1 MSKIL
6 KEGNYSITRDL
17 KIDEN
22 AKNNYTISELPLKSV
37 TQKFLKEP
45 LTLETFDKKF
55 RQMNN
60 DNNKK
65 DQDLDSEAPKKRTK
79 RQEGKAIF
87 YDIFIKPKEQKIK
100 EIIDK
105 RNKKTKAAVTTKQI
119 EKTYISNKINSDGKI
134 LGMNGQGPQIQ
145 FDFRGFTTNKPIEEL
160 DTLKTETEIKI
171 TTQKKLSITEGSKY
185 KNTEIL
191 QKNFDIYFQN
201 EKNVDITLLNNFLHD
216 KYILSKNSP
225 ETTKKN
231 YFNQLIQIRPPEG
244 INAVVASP
252 LMESKG
258 WAPSIPSVNID
269 KLNTNLK
276 DLMIRAKGG
285 IKNNDII
292 KEAHMAF
299 YLGIMNEEEKKYES
313 ALKFYKKY
321 FLSTKLLQDIYGT
334 ELALNRIAVLFSNI
348 FDFEQSI
355 YYNEKHKEITTHNLN
370 GFVAFYNCGICY
382 RVLENFDKSIENF
395 KKALTM
401 SEEENDLES
410 YTLCLAQ
417 LAICYIFIGDIK
429 AFIEHSNEFSEKNKS
444 LGHIEMDLEIQILSG
459 YVFNYKGE
467 LEKAKLFYKSSLQNS
482 LICENERYKH
492 VSLCNIGIIEGDK
505 HIDEFW
511 ENLGDPEL
519 SKHIDFDNYEN
530 NELIEELQEQ
540 EQDEQKDM
548 KQLEN
553 LQNEQ
558 DEEQNEQIEQHE
570 QDERHEQLP
579 HENEQLEHE
588 ELDNGEQVNG
598 NNEGEYEGEEAQEEN
613 EVERNNKI
621 QNENEE
627 DEDQDF
633 APGKKRGYSAGDNVG
648 YSEPNHYEQH
658 EQDLEGEEQYMEGE
672 PNEHEMEG
680 DPEEQYME
688 GEPNE
693 QEMEGEQEGQ
703 YMEGEPEGQYM
714 EGEPEGQYMEGEQN
728 GQYIEGEQN
737 GQYMEGEQNGQEM
750 EGDEQYQ
757 GDADD
762 IEDEQGDEN

>member
-1 MSKIL
+1 MSKIF

-22 AKNNYTISELPLKSV
+22 AKNNYIMSEAPLKSV

-65 DQDLDSEAPKKRTK
+65 EQDLDTEAPKKKTK

-145 FDFRGFTTNKPIEEL
+145 FDFRAFTTNKPIEEL
-160 DTLKTETEIKI
+160 DAIKTETEIKL
-171 TTQKKLSITEGSKY
+171 TTQKNLKTSEANIPPLSEKKF

-191 QKNFDIYFQN
+191 QKNFDIYFKK
-201 EKNVDITLLNNFLHD
+201 EKNVDISLLNTFLHD
-216 KYILSKNSP
+216 KYILNKNSP
-225 ETTKKN
+225 DTTKKN

-370 GFVAFYNCGICY
+370 GFVAYYNCGICY
-382 RVLENFDKSIENF
+382 RVLENFEKSIENF
-395 KKALTM
+395 QQALKM
-401 SEEENDLES
+401 SEEESDLES

-417 LAICYIFIGDIK
+417 LAICFIFIGDID

-459 YVFNYKGE
+459 YVYNYKND
-467 LEKAKLFYKSSLQNS
+467 LDKAKEFYKSSLQNS
-482 LICENERYKH
+482 LLCENERYKH
-492 VSLCNIGIIEGDK
+492 VSLCNIGIIEADK
-505 HIDEFW
+505 HIDDFW
-511 ENLGDPEL
+511 ANLGDPEL
-519 SKHIDFDNYEN
+519 SKNIDFNNYEN

-540 EQDEQKDM
+540 EEQKDV
-548 KQLEN
+548 KQIEDLHN
-553 LQNEQ
+553 DQQNEPHEK
-558 DEEQNEQIEQHE
+558 DEEH
-570 QDERHEQLP
+570 
-579 HENEQLEHE
+579 EHE
-588 ELDNGEQVNG
+588 ELDNAEQVNG
-598 NNEGEYEGEEAQEEN
+598 NNEGEYEGQEGQNEN
-613 EVERNNKI
+613 GEGENVMVGNKI

-627 DEDQDF
+627 YEENEGHLP
-633 APGKKRGYSAGDNVG
+633 PGKRGYSAGDNVG
-648 YSEPNHYEQH
+648 YSEPNQYDGN
-658 EQDLEGEEQYMEGE
+658 EQD
-672 PNEHEMEG
+672 MEG
-680 DPEEQYME
+680 DV
-688 GEPNE
+688 EPNE
-693 QEMEGEQEGQ
+693 QD
-703 YMEGEPEGQYM
+703 MEGEPEGQYM
-714 EGEPEGQYMEGEQN
+714 EGEGDPNEQDMEGEPEGQYMEGEGDPN
-728 GQYIEGEQN
+728 E
-737 GQYMEGEQNGQEM
+737 QEM
-750 EGDEQYQ
+750 EGNEQYQ

-762 IEDEQGDEN
+762 IEDEQEQAEEN

>member
-1 MSKIL
+1 MSKIF

-22 AKNNYTISELPLKSV
+22 AKNNYTMSEVPLKSV

-65 DQDLDSEAPKKRTK
+65 DQDLDSEAPKKKTK
-79 RQEGKAIF
+79 KQEGKAIF

-145 FDFRGFTTNKPIEEL
+145 FDFRAFTTNKPIEEL
-160 DTLKTETEIKI
+160 ESLKTDTEIKI
-171 TTQKKLSITEGSKY
+171 TTQEKLKLKKSPPQSLLPQKY
-185 KNTEIL
+185 KNSEIL
-191 QKNFDIYFQN
+191 QKSFDVYFKN
-201 EKNVDITLLNNFLHD
+201 EKTKDINLLNIFLHD

-231 YFNQLIQIRPPEG
+231 YFNQLIQI
-244 INAVVASP
+244 
-252 LMESKG
+252 
-258 WAPSIPSVNID
+258 
-269 KLNTNLK
+269 TNLK

-370 GFVAFYNCGICY
+370 GFVAYYNCGICY
-382 RVLENFDKSIENF
+382 RVLENFDKAIENF
-395 KKALTM
+395 KKALNI

-417 LAICYIFIGDIK
+417 LAICYIFIGDID

-459 YVFNYKGE
+459 YVYNYKTD
-467 LEKAKLFYKSSLQNS
+467 LDKAKIFYKNSLQNS
-482 LICENERYKH
+482 LLCENEHYKQ
-492 VSLCNIGIIEGDK
+492 VSLCNIGIIEADK

-511 ENLGDPEL
+511 ENLGNPEL
-519 SKHIDFDNYEN
+519 SKNIDFDNYEN

-540 EQDEQKDM
+540 QEQKDIN

-553 LQNEQ
+553 LQNENEQ
-558 DEEQNEQIEQHE
+558 EMQEMEQNEEIDPNANNNINSQ
-570 QDERHEQLP
+570 
-579 HENEQLEHE
+579 NEQMEQGEHE
-588 ELDNGEQVNG
+588 ELDNGEQVNA
-598 NNEGEYEGEEAQEEN
+598 NNEADLEQEGEPQEEN
-613 EVERNNKI
+613 ELNEGNLNENQNVNKI
-621 QNENEE
+621 INQNENEE
-627 DEDQDF
+627 YEINENENNYPPMQ
-633 APGKKRGYSAGDNVG
+633 KRGYSAGDNVG
-648 YSEPNHYEQH
+648 YSEPNQFNEQ
-658 EQDLEGEEQYMEGE
+658 EQDIEGEGEEQYMEGE
-672 PNEHEMEG
+672 GEG
-680 DPEEQYME
+680 EEQYME
-688 GEPNE
+688 GE
-693 QEMEGEQEGQ
+693 GE
-703 YMEGEPEGQYM
+703 
-714 EGEPEGQYMEGEQN
+714 QYMEGEQN
-728 GQYIEGEQN
+728 E
-737 GQYMEGEQNGQEM
+737 MEGEG
-750 EGDEQYQ
+750 EQYQ

-762 IEDEQGDEN
+762 IEDEQNEN

>member
-1 MSKIL
+1 MSKIF
-6 KEGNYSITRDL
+6 KEGNHSITRDL
-17 KIDEN
+17 KIDES
-22 AKNNYTISELPLKSV
+22 AKNNYTMSELPLKSV

-60 DNNKK
+60 ENSKK
-65 DQDLDSEAPKKRTK
+65 DQDSDSNQPKKKTK
-79 RQEGKAIF
+79 KQEGKAIF

-119 EKTYISNKINSDGKI
+119 EKTYISNKINSEGKI

-145 FDFRGFTTNKPIEEL
+145 FDFRAFTTNKPIEEL
-160 DTLKTETEIKI
+160 DAIKTETEIKL
-171 TTQKKLSITEGSKY
+171 TTQKNLKIKQVPEEPLKESKF
-185 KNTEIL
+185 KNSEIL
-191 QKNFDIYFQN
+191 QKNFDIYFKT
-201 EKNVDITLLNNFLHD
+201 EKKVDINLLNTFLHE
-216 KYILSKNSP
+216 KYILNKSSP

-370 GFVAFYNCGICY
+370 GFVAYYNCGICY
-382 RVLENFDKSIENF
+382 RVLENFEKSIENF
-395 KKALTM
+395 QTALKM

-417 LAICYIFIGDIK
+417 LAICFIFIGDIDS
-429 AFIEHSNEFSEKNKS
+429 FIEHSNEFSEKNKS

-459 YVFNYKGE
+459 YVYNYKND
-467 LEKAKLFYKSSLQNS
+467 LDKAKDFYKSSLQNA
-482 LICENERYKH
+482 LLCENERYKH
-492 VSLCNIGIIEGDK
+492 VSLCNIGIIEADK
-505 HIDEFW
+505 HIDDFW
-511 ENLGDPEL
+511 NNLGDPEL
-519 SKHIDFDNYEN
+519 SKNIDFDNYEN
-530 NELIEELQEQ
+530 NELLEEMQEQ
-540 EQDEQKDM
+540 EEQKDI

-553 LQNEQ
+553 LENEKEEQNGT
-558 DEEQNEQIEQHE
+558 EEQNEH
-570 QDERHEQLP
+570 LP
-579 HENEQLEHE
+579 QQENE

-598 NNEGEYEGEEAQEEN
+598 NNEIGPEGEGEEPEVNNNQNDNEEYEEN
-613 EVERNNKI
+613 DADYP
-621 QNENEE
+621 Q
-627 DEDQDF
+627 
-633 APGKKRGYSAGDNVG
+633 AKKRGYSAGDNLG
-648 YSEPNHYEQH
+648 YSEPDKYNEKDQ
-658 EQDLEGEEQYMEGE
+658 ELEGEAEQQYMEGE
-672 PNEHEMEG
+672 GDPNEQ
-680 DPEEQYME
+680 QYME
-688 GEPNE
+688 GE
-693 QEMEGEQEGQ
+693 
-703 YMEGEPEGQYM
+703 GEPEN
-714 EGEPEGQYMEGEQN
+714 E
-728 GQYIEGEQN
+728 
-737 GQYMEGEQNGQEM
+737 
-750 EGDEQYQ
+750 EGDEQYR

-762 IEDEQGDEN
+762 IEREQGDYENEN

>member
-1 MSKIL
+1 MSKIF
-6 KEGNYSITRDL
+6 KEGNHSITRDL
-17 KIDEN
+17 KIDES
-22 AKNNYTISELPLKSV
+22 AKNNYTMSEIPLKSV

-60 DNNKK
+60 ENSKK
-65 DQDLDSEAPKKRTK
+65 DQDSDSNQPKKKTK
-79 RQEGKAIF
+79 KQEGKAIF

-119 EKTYISNKINSDGKI
+119 EKTYISNKINSEGKI

-145 FDFRGFTTNKPIEEL
+145 FDFRAFTTNKPIEEL
-160 DTLKTETEIKI
+160 DAIKTETEIKL
-171 TTQKKLSITEGSKY
+171 TTQKNLKIKQVPEEPLKESKF
-185 KNTEIL
+185 KNSEIL
-191 QKNFDIYFQN
+191 QKNFDIYFKT
-201 EKNVDITLLNNFLHD
+201 EKKVDINLLNTFLHE
-216 KYILSKNSP
+216 KYILNKSSP

-370 GFVAFYNCGICY
+370 GFVAYYNCGICY
-382 RVLENFDKSIENF
+382 RVLENFEKSIENF
-395 KKALTM
+395 QTALKM

-417 LAICYIFIGDIK
+417 LAICFIFIGDIDS
-429 AFIEHSNEFSEKNKS
+429 FIEHSNEFSEKNKS

-459 YVFNYKGE
+459 YVYNYKND
-467 LEKAKLFYKSSLQNS
+467 LDKAKDFYKSSLQNA
-482 LICENERYKH
+482 LLCENERYKQ
-492 VSLCNIGIIEGDK
+492 VSLCNIGIIEADK
-505 HIDEFW
+505 HIDDFW
-511 ENLGDPEL
+511 NNLGDPEL
-519 SKHIDFDNYEN
+519 SKNIDFDNYEN
-530 NELIEELQEQ
+530 NELLEEMQEQ
-540 EQDEQKDM
+540 EEQKDI

-553 LQNEQ
+553 LENEKEEQNGT
-558 DEEQNEQIEQHE
+558 EEQNEH
-570 QDERHEQLP
+570 LP
-579 HENEQLEHE
+579 QQENE

-598 NNEGEYEGEEAQEEN
+598 NNEIGPEGEGEEPEVNNNQNDNEEYEEN
-613 EVERNNKI
+613 DADYP
-621 QNENEE
+621 Q
-627 DEDQDF
+627 
-633 APGKKRGYSAGDNVG
+633 AKKRGYSAGDNLG
-648 YSEPNHYEQH
+648 YSEPDKYNEKDQ
-658 EQDLEGEEQYMEGE
+658 ELEGEAEEQYMEGE
-672 PNEHEMEG
+672 GDPNEQ
-680 DPEEQYME
+680 QYME
-688 GEPNE
+688 GE
-693 QEMEGEQEGQ
+693 
-703 YMEGEPEGQYM
+703 GEPEN
-714 EGEPEGQYMEGEQN
+714 E
-728 GQYIEGEQN
+728 
-737 GQYMEGEQNGQEM
+737 
-750 EGDEQYQ
+750 EGDEQYR

-762 IEDEQGDEN
+762 IEGEQGDYENEN

>member
-1 MSKIL
+1 MSKIF
-6 KEGNYSITRDL
+6 KEGNHSITRDL
-17 KIDEN
+17 KIDES
-22 AKNNYTISELPLKSV
+22 AKNNYTMSEIPLKSV

-60 DNNKK
+60 ENSKK
-65 DQDLDSEAPKKRTK
+65 DQDSDSNQPKKKTK
-79 RQEGKAIF
+79 KQEGKAIF

-119 EKTYISNKINSDGKI
+119 EKTYISNKINSEGKI

-145 FDFRGFTTNKPIEEL
+145 FDFRAFTTNKPIEEL
-160 DTLKTETEIKI
+160 DAIKTETEIKL
-171 TTQKKLSITEGSKY
+171 TTQKNLKIKQVPEEPLKESKF
-185 KNTEIL
+185 KNSEIL
-191 QKNFDIYFQN
+191 QKNFDIYFKT
-201 EKNVDITLLNNFLHD
+201 EKKVDINLLNTFLHE
-216 KYILSKNSP
+216 KYILNKSSP

-370 GFVAFYNCGICY
+370 GFVAYYNCGICY
-382 RVLENFDKSIENF
+382 RVLENFEKSIENF
-395 KKALTM
+395 QTALKM

-417 LAICYIFIGDIK
+417 LAICFIFIGDIDS
-429 AFIEHSNEFSEKNKS
+429 FIEHSNEFSEKNKS

-459 YVFNYKGE
+459 YVYNYKND
-467 LEKAKLFYKSSLQNS
+467 LDKAKDFYKSSLQNA
-482 LICENERYKH
+482 LLCENERYKH
-492 VSLCNIGIIEGDK
+492 VSLCNIGIIEADK
-505 HIDEFW
+505 HIDDFW
-511 ENLGDPEL
+511 NNLGDPEL
-519 SKHIDFDNYEN
+519 SKNIDFDNYEN
-530 NELIEELQEQ
+530 NELLEEMQEQ
-540 EQDEQKDM
+540 EEQKDI

-553 LQNEQ
+553 LENEKEEQNGT
-558 DEEQNEQIEQHE
+558 EEQNEH
-570 QDERHEQLP
+570 LP
-579 HENEQLEHE
+579 KQENE

-598 NNEGEYEGEEAQEEN
+598 NNEIGPEGEGEEPEVNNNQNDNEEYEEN
-613 EVERNNKI
+613 DADYP
-621 QNENEE
+621 Q
-627 DEDQDF
+627 
-633 APGKKRGYSAGDNVG
+633 AKKRGYSAGDNLG
-648 YSEPNHYEQH
+648 YSEPDKYNEKDQ
-658 EQDLEGEEQYMEGE
+658 ELEGEAEEQYMEGE
-672 PNEHEMEG
+672 GDPNEQ
-680 DPEEQYME
+680 QYME
-688 GEPNE
+688 GEGDPNE
-693 QEMEGEQEGQ
+693 QQ
-703 YMEGEPEGQYM
+703 YMEGE
-714 EGEPEGQYMEGEQN
+714 GEPENE
-728 GQYIEGEQN
+728 
-737 GQYMEGEQNGQEM
+737 
-750 EGDEQYQ
+750 EGDEQYR

-762 IEDEQGDEN
+762 IEGEQGDYENEN

>member
-1 MSKIL
+1 MSKIF

-22 AKNNYTISELPLKSV
+22 AKNNYIMSEAPLKSV

-65 DQDLDSEAPKKRTK
+65 EQDLDTEAPKKKTK

-145 FDFRGFTTNKPIEEL
+145 FDFRAFTTNKPIEEL
-160 DTLKTETEIKI
+160 DAIKTETEIKL
-171 TTQKKLSITEGSKY
+171 TTQKNLKTYEANIHPLSEKKF

-191 QKNFDIYFQN
+191 QKNFDIYFKK
-201 EKNVDITLLNNFLHD
+201 EKNVDISLLNTFLHD
-216 KYILSKNSP
+216 KYILNKNSP
-225 ETTKKN
+225 DTTKKN

-370 GFVAFYNCGICY
+370 GFVAYYNCGICY
-382 RVLENFDKSIENF
+382 RVLENFEKSIENF
-395 KKALTM
+395 QQALKM
-401 SEEENDLES
+401 SEEESDLES

-417 LAICYIFIGDIK
+417 LAICFIFIGDID

-459 YVFNYKGE
+459 YVYNYKND
-467 LEKAKLFYKSSLQNS
+467 LDKAKEFYKSSLQNS
-482 LICENERYKH
+482 LLCENERYKH
-492 VSLCNIGIIEGDK
+492 VSLCNIGIIEADK
-505 HIDEFW
+505 HIDDFW
-511 ENLGDPEL
+511 ANLGDPEL
-519 SKHIDFDNYEN
+519 SKNIDFTNYEN

-540 EQDEQKDM
+540 EEQKDV
-548 KQLEN
+548 KQIEDLHN
-553 LQNEQ
+553 DQQNEPHEK
-558 DEEQNEQIEQHE
+558 DEEH
-570 QDERHEQLP
+570 
-579 HENEQLEHE
+579 EHE
-588 ELDNGEQVNG
+588 ELDNAEQVNG
-598 NNEGEYEGEEAQEEN
+598 NNEGEYEGQEGQNEN
-613 EVERNNKI
+613 GEGENVMVGNKI

-627 DEDQDF
+627 YEENEGHLP
-633 APGKKRGYSAGDNVG
+633 PGKRGYSAGDNVG
-648 YSEPNHYEQH
+648 YSEPNQYDGN
-658 EQDLEGEEQYMEGE
+658 EQD
-672 PNEHEMEG
+672 MEG
-680 DPEEQYME
+680 DV
-688 GEPNE
+688 EPNE
-693 QEMEGEQEGQ
+693 QD
-703 YMEGEPEGQYM
+703 MEGEPEGQYM
-714 EGEPEGQYMEGEQN
+714 EGEGDPNEQDMEGEPE
-728 GQYIEGEQN
+728 GQYIEGEGDPN
-737 GQYMEGEQNGQEM
+737 EQEM
-750 EGDEQYQ
+750 EGNEQYQ

-762 IEDEQGDEN
+762 IEDEQEQAEEN

>member
-1 MSKIL
+1 MSKIF
-6 KEGNYSITRDL
+6 KEGNHSITRDL
-17 KIDEN
+17 KIDES
-22 AKNNYTISELPLKSV
+22 AKNNYTMSELPLKSV

-60 DNNKK
+60 ENSKK
-65 DQDLDSEAPKKRTK
+65 DQDLDSNQPKKK
-79 RQEGKAIF
+79 AKKQEGKAIF

-119 EKTYISNKINSDGKI
+119 EKTYISNKINSEGKI

-145 FDFRGFTTNKPIEEL
+145 FDFRAFTTNKPIEEL
-160 DTLKTETEIKI
+160 DTLKTESEIKL
-171 TTQKKLSITEGSKY
+171 TTQKNLKIKQIPEESLSEQKF

-191 QKNFDIYFQN
+191 QKNFDIYFKT
-201 EKNVDITLLNNFLHD
+201 EKKVDIDLLNTFLHE
-216 KYILSKNSP
+216 KYILNKSSP

-370 GFVAFYNCGICY
+370 GFVAYYNCGICY
-382 RVLENFDKSIENF
+382 RVLENFEKSIENF
-395 KKALTM
+395 QTALKM

-417 LAICYIFIGDIK
+417 LAICFIFIGDIDS
-429 AFIEHSNEFSEKNKS
+429 FIEHSNEFSEKNKS

-459 YVFNYKGE
+459 YVYNYKSD
-467 LEKAKLFYKSSLQNS
+467 LDKAKDFYKSSLQNA
-482 LICENERYKH
+482 LLCENERYKH

-511 ENLGDPEL
+511 NNLGDPEL
-519 SKHIDFDNYEN
+519 SKNIDFDNYEN
-530 NELIEELQEQ
+530 NELLEEMQEQ
-540 EQDEQKDM
+540 EEQKDI

-553 LQNEQ
+553 LENEK
-558 DEEQNEQIEQHE
+558 EEQNGIEDQNEH
-570 QDERHEQLP
+570 LP
-579 HENEQLEHE
+579 QHENEELE
-588 ELDNGEQVNG
+588 NGEQVNG
-598 NNEGEYEGEEAQEEN
+598 NNEIGPEGEGEEPEG
-613 EVERNNKI
+613 NNN

-627 DEDQDF
+627 DEENDNDYPP
-633 APGKKRGYSAGDNVG
+633 AKKRGYSAGDNVG
-648 YSEPNHYEQH
+648 YSEPNKYNSKDQ
-658 EQDLEGEEQYMEGE
+658 EQDLEGDGEEQYMEGE
-672 PNEHEMEG
+672 VEPNEQ
-680 DPEEQYME
+680 QYME
-688 GEPNE
+688 GEGEVDPNE
-693 QEMEGEQEGQ
+693 QQCMEGEGNEQQ
-703 YMEGEPEGQYM
+703 YMEGE
-714 EGEPEGQYMEGEQN
+714 GEPENE
-728 GQYIEGEQN
+728 
-737 GQYMEGEQNGQEM
+737 

-762 IEDEQGDEN
+762 IEDDQGDDENDN

>member
-1 MSKIL
+1 MSKIF

-22 AKNNYTISELPLKSV
+22 AKNNYIMSEAPLKSV

-65 DQDLDSEAPKKRTK
+65 EQDLDTEAPKKKTK

-145 FDFRGFTTNKPIEEL
+145 FDFRAFTTNKPIEEL
-160 DTLKTETEIKI
+160 DAIKTETEIKL
-171 TTQKKLSITEGSKY
+171 TTQKNLKTSEANIPPLSEKKF

-191 QKNFDIYFQN
+191 QKNFDIYFKK
-201 EKNVDITLLNNFLHD
+201 EKNVDISLLNTFLHD
-216 KYILSKNSP
+216 KYILNKNSP

-370 GFVAFYNCGICY
+370 GFVAYYNCGICY
-382 RVLENFDKSIENF
+382 RVLENFEKSIENF
-395 KKALTM
+395 QQALKM
-401 SEEENDLES
+401 SEEESDLES

-417 LAICYIFIGDIK
+417 LAICFIFIGDID

-459 YVFNYKGE
+459 YVYNYKND
-467 LEKAKLFYKSSLQNS
+467 LDKAKEFYKSSLQNS
-482 LICENERYKH
+482 LLCENERYKH
-492 VSLCNIGIIEGDK
+492 VSLCNIGIIEADK
-505 HIDEFW
+505 HIDDFW
-511 ENLGDPEL
+511 ANLGDPEL
-519 SKHIDFDNYEN
+519 SKNIDFTNYEN

-540 EQDEQKDM
+540 EEQKDV
-548 KQLEN
+548 KQIEDLHN
-553 LQNEQ
+553 DQQNEPHEK
-558 DEEQNEQIEQHE
+558 DEEH
-570 QDERHEQLP
+570 
-579 HENEQLEHE
+579 EHE
-588 ELDNGEQVNG
+588 ELDNAEQVNG
-598 NNEGEYEGEEAQEEN
+598 NNEGEYEGQEGQNEN
-613 EVERNNKI
+613 GEGENVMVGNKI

-627 DEDQDF
+627 YEENEGHLP
-633 APGKKRGYSAGDNVG
+633 PGKRGYSAGDNVG
-648 YSEPNHYEQH
+648 YSEPNQYDGN
-658 EQDLEGEEQYMEGE
+658 EQD
-672 PNEHEMEG
+672 MEG
-680 DPEEQYME
+680 DV
-688 GEPNE
+688 EPNE
-693 QEMEGEQEGQ
+693 QD
-703 YMEGEPEGQYM
+703 MEGEPEGQYM
-714 EGEPEGQYMEGEQN
+714 EGEGDPNEQDMEGEPE
-728 GQYIEGEQN
+728 GQYIEGEGDPN
-737 GQYMEGEQNGQEM
+737 EQEM
-750 EGDEQYQ
+750 EGNEQYQ

-762 IEDEQGDEN
+762 IEDEQEQAEEN

>member
-1 MSKIL
+1 MSKIF

-22 AKNNYTISELPLKSV
+22 AKNNYIMSEVPLKSV

-65 DQDLDSEAPKKRTK
+65 EQDLDTEAPKKKTK

-145 FDFRGFTTNKPIEEL
+145 FDFRAFTTNKPIEEL
-160 DTLKTETEIKI
+160 DAIKTETEIKL
-171 TTQKKLSITEGSKY
+171 TTQKNLKTSEANIPPLSEKKF

-191 QKNFDIYFQN
+191 QKNFDIYFKK
-201 EKNVDITLLNNFLHD
+201 EKNVDISLLNTFLHD
-216 KYILSKNSP
+216 KYILNKNSP
-225 ETTKKN
+225 DTTKKN

-370 GFVAFYNCGICY
+370 GFVAYYNCGICY
-382 RVLENFDKSIENF
+382 RVLENFEKSIENF
-395 KKALTM
+395 QQALKM
-401 SEEENDLES
+401 SEEESDLES

-417 LAICYIFIGDIK
+417 LAICFIFIGDID

-459 YVFNYKGE
+459 YVYNYKND
-467 LEKAKLFYKSSLQNS
+467 LDKAKEFYKSSLQNS
-482 LICENERYKH
+482 LLCENERYKH
-492 VSLCNIGIIEGDK
+492 VSLCNIGIIEADK
-505 HIDEFW
+505 HIDDFW
-511 ENLGDPEL
+511 ANLGDPEL
-519 SKHIDFDNYEN
+519 SKNIDFTNYEN

-540 EQDEQKDM
+540 EEQKDV
-548 KQLEN
+548 KQIEDLHN
-553 LQNEQ
+553 DQQNEPHEK
-558 DEEQNEQIEQHE
+558 DEEH
-570 QDERHEQLP
+570 
-579 HENEQLEHE
+579 EHE
-588 ELDNGEQVNG
+588 ELDNAEQVNG
-598 NNEGEYEGEEAQEEN
+598 NNEGEYEGQEGQNEN
-613 EVERNNKI
+613 GEGENVMVGNKI

-627 DEDQDF
+627 YEENEGHLP
-633 APGKKRGYSAGDNVG
+633 PGKRGYSAGDNVG
-648 YSEPNHYEQH
+648 YSEPNQYDGN
-658 EQDLEGEEQYMEGE
+658 EQD
-672 PNEHEMEG
+672 MEG
-680 DPEEQYME
+680 DV
-688 GEPNE
+688 EPNE
-693 QEMEGEQEGQ
+693 QD
-703 YMEGEPEGQYM
+703 MEGEPEGQYM
-714 EGEPEGQYMEGEQN
+714 EGEGDPNEQDMEGEP
-728 GQYIEGEQN
+728 
-737 GQYMEGEQNGQEM
+737 
-750 EGDEQYQ
+750 
-757 GDADD
+757 
-762 IEDEQGDEN
+762 

>member
-1 MSKIL
+1 MSKIF

-22 AKNNYTISELPLKSV
+22 AKNNYIMSEAPLKSV

-65 DQDLDSEAPKKRTK
+65 EQDLDTEAPKKKTK

-145 FDFRGFTTNKPIEEL
+145 FDFRAFTTNKPIEEL
-160 DTLKTETEIKI
+160 DAIKTETEIKL
-171 TTQKKLSITEGSKY
+171 TTQKNLKTSEANIPPLSEKKF

-191 QKNFDIYFQN
+191 QKNFDIYFKK
-201 EKNVDITLLNNFLHD
+201 EKNVDISLLNTFLHD
-216 KYILSKNSP
+216 KYILNKNSP
-225 ETTKKN
+225 DTTKKN

-370 GFVAFYNCGICY
+370 GFVAYYNCGICY
-382 RVLENFDKSIENF
+382 RVLENFEKSIENF
-395 KKALTM
+395 QQALKM
-401 SEEENDLES
+401 SEEESDLES

-417 LAICYIFIGDIK
+417 LAICFIFIGDID

-459 YVFNYKGE
+459 YVYNYKND
-467 LEKAKLFYKSSLQNS
+467 LDKAKEFYKSSLQNS
-482 LICENERYKH
+482 LLCENERYKH
-492 VSLCNIGIIEGDK
+492 VSLCNIGIIEADK
-505 HIDEFW
+505 HIDDFW
-511 ENLGDPEL
+511 ANLGDPEL
-519 SKHIDFDNYEN
+519 SKNIDFTNYEN

-540 EQDEQKDM
+540 EEQKDV
-548 KQLEN
+548 KQIEDLHN
-553 LQNEQ
+553 DQQNEQ
-558 DEEQNEQIEQHE
+558 HEKDEEH
-570 QDERHEQLP
+570 
-579 HENEQLEHE
+579 EHE
-588 ELDNGEQVNG
+588 ELDNAEQVNG
-598 NNEGEYEGEEAQEEN
+598 NNEGEYEGQEGQNEN
-613 EVERNNKI
+613 GEGENVMVGNKI

-627 DEDQDF
+627 YEENEGHLP
-633 APGKKRGYSAGDNVG
+633 PGKRGYSAGDNVG
-648 YSEPNHYEQH
+648 YSEPNQYDGN
-658 EQDLEGEEQYMEGE
+658 EQDMEGE
-672 PNEHEMEG
+672 V
-680 DPEEQYME
+680 
-688 GEPNE
+688 EPNE
-693 QEMEGEQEGQ
+693 QD
-703 YMEGEPEGQYM
+703 MEGEPEGQYM
-714 EGEPEGQYMEGEQN
+714 EGEGDPNEQDMEGEPE
-728 GQYIEGEQN
+728 GQYIEGEGDPN
-737 GQYMEGEQNGQEM
+737 EQEM
-750 EGDEQYQ
+750 EGNEQYQ

-762 IEDEQGDEN
+762 IEDEQEQAEEN

>member
-1 MSKIL
+1 MSKIF
-6 KEGNYSITRDL
+6 KESNHSITRDL
-17 KIDEN
+17 KIDES

-60 DNNKK
+60 ENTKK
-65 DQDLDSEAPKKRTK
+65 DQDLDSDQPKKRTK

-119 EKTYISNKINSDGKI
+119 EKTYISNKINSEGKI
-134 LGMNGQGPQIQ
+134 LGMNGQGPQVQ
-145 FDFRGFTTNKPIEEL
+145 FDFRAFTTNKPIEEL
-160 DTLKTETEIKI
+160 ETLKTETEMKI
-171 TTQKKLSITEGSKY
+171 TTQKNLKIKETQVIEPKF
-185 KNTEIL
+185 KNADIL
-191 QKNFDIYFQN
+191 RKNFDLYFKN
-201 EKNVDITLLNNFLHD
+201 EKKVDIDLLNTFLHD
-216 KYILSKNSP
+216 KYILNKNSP

-370 GFVAFYNCGICY
+370 GFVAYYNCGICY
-382 RVLENFDKSIENF
+382 RVLENFEKSIENF
-395 KKALTM
+395 QTALKM

-417 LAICYIFIGDIK
+417 LAICFIFIGDINS
-429 AFIEHSNEFSEKNKS
+429 FIEHSNEFTEKNKS

-459 YVFNYKGE
+459 YVYNYKGD
-467 LEKAKLFYKSSLQNS
+467 LDKAKQFYKDSLQNS
-482 LICENERYKH
+482 LLCENERYKH
-492 VSLCNIGIIEGDK
+492 VSLCNIGIIEADK
-505 HIDEFW
+505 NIDEFW
-511 ENLGDPEL
+511 TQLGDPEL
-519 SKHIDFDNYEN
+519 SKNIDFDNYEN
-530 NELIEELQEQ
+530 NELL
-540 EQDEQKDM
+540 DEMRESEDQKDI

-553 LQNEQ
+553 MEHEK
-558 DEEQNEQIEQHE
+558 DEQNEHPEHLENEHE
-570 QDERHEQLP
+570 
-579 HENEQLEHE
+579 HENEELE
-588 ELDNGEQVNG
+588 NGEQVNG
-598 NNEGEYEGEEAQEEN
+598 NNEQEGDGEFEGEQENGEGNPMDNEEYEVNDQEYP
-613 EVERNNKI
+613 
-621 QNENEE
+621 Q
-627 DEDQDF
+627 
-633 APGKKRGYSAGDNVG
+633 AKKRGYSAGDNVG
-648 YSEPNHYEQH
+648 YSEPNQYNEQ
-658 EQDLEGEEQYMEGE
+658 EQDVDGEQEEQYMDGEPEEEGEEQY
-672 PNEHEMEG
+672 
-680 DPEEQYME
+680 
-688 GEPNE
+688 
-693 QEMEGEQEGQ
+693 
-703 YMEGEPEGQYM
+703 
-714 EGEPEGQYMEGEQN
+714 
-728 GQYIEGEQN
+728 
-737 GQYMEGEQNGQEM
+737 
-750 EGDEQYQ
+750 Q
-757 GDADD
+757 GDTDN
-762 IEDEQGDEN
+762 IEDEQGDENEN

>member
-1 MSKIL
+1 MSKIF
-6 KEGNYSITRDL
+6 KEGNHSITRDL
-17 KIDEN
+17 KIDES
-22 AKNNYTISELPLKSV
+22 AKNNYTMSEIPLKSV

-60 DNNKK
+60 ENSKK
-65 DQDLDSEAPKKRTK
+65 DQDSDSNQPKKKTK
-79 RQEGKAIF
+79 KQEGKAIF

-119 EKTYISNKINSDGKI
+119 EKTYISNKINSEGKI

-145 FDFRGFTTNKPIEEL
+145 FDFRAFTTNKPIEEL
-160 DTLKTETEIKI
+160 DAIKTETEIKL
-171 TTQKKLSITEGSKY
+171 TTQKNLKIKQVPEEPLKESKF
-185 KNTEIL
+185 KNSEIL
-191 QKNFDIYFQN
+191 QKNFDIYFKT
-201 EKNVDITLLNNFLHD
+201 EKKVDINLLNTFLHE
-216 KYILSKNSP
+216 KYILNKSSP

-370 GFVAFYNCGICY
+370 GFVAYYNCGICY
-382 RVLENFDKSIENF
+382 RVLENFEKSIENF
-395 KKALTM
+395 QTALKM

-417 LAICYIFIGDIK
+417 LAICFIFIGDIDS
-429 AFIEHSNEFSEKNKS
+429 FIEHSNEFSEKNKS

-459 YVFNYKGE
+459 YVYNYKND
-467 LEKAKLFYKSSLQNS
+467 LDKAKDFYKSSLQNA
-482 LICENERYKH
+482 LLCENERYKH
-492 VSLCNIGIIEGDK
+492 VSLCNIGIIEADK
-505 HIDEFW
+505 HIDDFW
-511 ENLGDPEL
+511 NNLGDPEL
-519 SKHIDFDNYEN
+519 SKNIDFDNYEN
-530 NELIEELQEQ
+530 NELLEEMQEQ
-540 EQDEQKDM
+540 EEQKDI

-553 LQNEQ
+553 LENEKEEQNGT
-558 DEEQNEQIEQHE
+558 EEQNEH
-570 QDERHEQLP
+570 LP
-579 HENEQLEHE
+579 QQENE

-598 NNEGEYEGEEAQEEN
+598 NNEIGPEGEGEEPEVNNNQNDNEEYEEN
-613 EVERNNKI
+613 DADYP
-621 QNENEE
+621 Q
-627 DEDQDF
+627 
-633 APGKKRGYSAGDNVG
+633 AKKRGYSAGDNLG
-648 YSEPNHYEQH
+648 YSEPDKYNEKDQ
-658 EQDLEGEEQYMEGE
+658 ELEREAEEQYMEGE
-672 PNEHEMEG
+672 GDPNEQ
-680 DPEEQYME
+680 QYME
-688 GEPNE
+688 GE
-693 QEMEGEQEGQ
+693 
-703 YMEGEPEGQYM
+703 GEPEN
-714 EGEPEGQYMEGEQN
+714 E
-728 GQYIEGEQN
+728 
-737 GQYMEGEQNGQEM
+737 
-750 EGDEQYQ
+750 EGDEQYR

-762 IEDEQGDEN
+762 IEGEQGDYENEN

>member
-1 MSKIL
+1 MSKIF

-22 AKNNYTISELPLKSV
+22 AKNNYIMSEAPLKSV

-65 DQDLDSEAPKKRTK
+65 EQDLDTEAPKKKTK

-145 FDFRGFTTNKPIEEL
+145 FDFRAFTTNKTIEEL
-160 DTLKTETEIKI
+160 DAIKTETEIKL
-171 TTQKKLSITEGSKY
+171 TTQKNLKTSEANIPPLSEKKF

-191 QKNFDIYFQN
+191 QKNFDIYFKK
-201 EKNVDITLLNNFLHD
+201 EKNVDISLLNTFLHD
-216 KYILSKNSP
+216 KYILNKNSP
-225 ETTKKN
+225 DTTKKN

-370 GFVAFYNCGICY
+370 GFVAYYNCGICY
-382 RVLENFDKSIENF
+382 RVLENFEKSIENF
-395 KKALTM
+395 QQALKM
-401 SEEENDLES
+401 SEEESDLES

-417 LAICYIFIGDIK
+417 LAICFIFIGDID

-459 YVFNYKGE
+459 YVYNYKND
-467 LEKAKLFYKSSLQNS
+467 LDKAKEFYKSSLQNS
-482 LICENERYKH
+482 LLCENERYKH
-492 VSLCNIGIIEGDK
+492 VSLCNIGIIEADK
-505 HIDEFW
+505 HIDDFW
-511 ENLGDPEL
+511 ANLGDPEL
-519 SKHIDFDNYEN
+519 SKNIDFTNYEN

-540 EQDEQKDM
+540 EEQKDV
-548 KQLEN
+548 KQIEDLHN
-553 LQNEQ
+553 DQQNEPHEK
-558 DEEQNEQIEQHE
+558 DEEH
-570 QDERHEQLP
+570 
-579 HENEQLEHE
+579 EHE
-588 ELDNGEQVNG
+588 ELDNAEQVNG
-598 NNEGEYEGEEAQEEN
+598 NNEGEYEGQEGQNEN
-613 EVERNNKI
+613 GEGENVMVGNKI

-627 DEDQDF
+627 YEENEGHLP
-633 APGKKRGYSAGDNVG
+633 PGKRGYSAGDNVG
-648 YSEPNHYEQH
+648 YSEPNQYDGN
-658 EQDLEGEEQYMEGE
+658 EQD
-672 PNEHEMEG
+672 MEG
-680 DPEEQYME
+680 DV
-688 GEPNE
+688 EPNE
-693 QEMEGEQEGQ
+693 QD
-703 YMEGEPEGQYM
+703 MEGEPEGQYM
-714 EGEPEGQYMEGEQN
+714 EGEGDPNEQDMEGEPEGQYMEGEGDPN
-728 GQYIEGEQN
+728 E
-737 GQYMEGEQNGQEM
+737 QEM
-750 EGDEQYQ
+750 EGNEQYQ

-762 IEDEQGDEN
+762 IEDEQEQAEEN

>member
-1 MSKIL
+1 MSKIF
-6 KEGNYSITRDL
+6 KEGNHSITRDL
-17 KIDEN
+17 KIDES
-22 AKNNYTISELPLKSV
+22 AKNNYTMSEIPLKSV

-65 DQDLDSEAPKKRTK
+65 EQDLDSEQPKKRTK
-79 RQEGKAIF
+79 KQEGKAIF

-145 FDFRGFTTNKPIEEL
+145 FDFRAFTTNKPIEEL
-160 DTLKTETEIKI
+160 ETLKTETDIKI
-171 TTQKKLSITEGSKY
+171 TTQKNLKVEKTIPKTPEVKF

-191 QKNFDIYFQN
+191 QKNFDIYFKK
-201 EKNVDITLLNNFLHD
+201 EKTIDITLLNNFLHD

-370 GFVAFYNCGICY
+370 GFVAYYNCGICY
-382 RVLENFDKSIENF
+382 RVLENFEKSIENF
-395 KKALTM
+395 QTALKM

-417 LAICYIFIGDIK
+417 LAICFIFIGDID

-459 YVFNYKGE
+459 YVYNYKSD
-467 LEKAKLFYKSSLQNS
+467 LDKAKDFYKSSLQNS
-482 LICENERYKH
+482 LLCENERYKH
-492 VSLCNIGIIEGDK
+492 VSLCNIGIIEADK

-511 ENLGDPEL
+511 TNLGDPEL
-519 SKHIDFDNYEN
+519 SKNIDFENYEN
-530 NELIEELQEQ
+530 NEILEEMQEQ
-540 EQDEQKDM
+540 EGQKEI

-553 LQNEQ
+553 IENEK
-558 DEEQNEQIEQHE
+558 EEQNAQENHV
-570 QDERHEQLP
+570 
-579 HENEQLEHE
+579 HENE
-588 ELDNGEQVNG
+588 ELDNAEQVNG
-598 NNEGEYEGEEAQEEN
+598 NNEGEYEEQGEN
-613 EVERNNKI
+613 EKM

-627 DEDQDF
+627 DEENENDYPQ
-633 APGKKRGYSAGDNVG
+633 AKKRGYSAGDNV
-648 YSEPNHYEQH
+648 PNKFGQ
-658 EQDLEGEEQYMEGE
+658 EQDMEGE
-672 PNEHEMEG
+672 P
-680 DPEEQYME
+680 EEQYVEGEQDME
-688 GEPNE
+688 GE
-693 QEMEGEQEGQ
+693 QGMEGEQEGQ
-703 YMEGEPEGQYM
+703 YIEGEQD
-714 EGEPEGQYMEGEQN
+714 GQYMEGEQE
-728 GQYIEGEQN
+728 GQYIEGDPNE
-737 GQYMEGEQNGQEM
+737 QYMEGEPG
-750 EGDEQYQ
+750 EGDEPYQ

-762 IEDEQGDEN
+762 IEDDKGDEN

>member
-1 MSKIL
+1 MSKIF
-6 KEGNYSITRDL
+6 KEGNHSITRDL
-17 KIDEN
+17 KIDES
-22 AKNNYTISELPLKSV
+22 AKNNYTMSEIPLKSV

-65 DQDLDSEAPKKRTK
+65 EQDLDSEQPKKRTK
-79 RQEGKAIF
+79 KQEGKAIF

-145 FDFRGFTTNKPIEEL
+145 FDFRAFTTNKPIEEL
-160 DTLKTETEIKI
+160 ETLKTETDIKI
-171 TTQKKLSITEGSKY
+171 TTRKNLKVEKTIPKTPEVKF

-191 QKNFDIYFQN
+191 QKNFDIYFKK
-201 EKNVDITLLNNFLHD
+201 EKTMDITLLNNFLHD

-370 GFVAFYNCGICY
+370 GFVAYYNCGICY
-382 RVLENFDKSIENF
+382 RVLENFEKSIENF
-395 KKALTM
+395 QTALKM

-417 LAICYIFIGDIK
+417 LAICFIFIGDID

-459 YVFNYKGE
+459 YVYNYKSD
-467 LEKAKLFYKSSLQNS
+467 LDKAKDFYKSSLQNS
-482 LICENERYKH
+482 LLCENERYKH
-492 VSLCNIGIIEGDK
+492 VSLCNIGIIEADK

-511 ENLGDPEL
+511 TNLGDPEL
-519 SKHIDFDNYEN
+519 SKNIDFENYEN
-530 NELIEELQEQ
+530 NEILEEMQEQ
-540 EQDEQKDM
+540 EGQKEI

-553 LQNEQ
+553 IENEK
-558 DEEQNEQIEQHE
+558 EEQNDQENHV
-570 QDERHEQLP
+570 
-579 HENEQLEHE
+579 HENE
-588 ELDNGEQVNG
+588 ELDNAEQVNG
-598 NNEGEYEGEEAQEEN
+598 NNEGEYEEQGEN
-613 EVERNNKI
+613 EKM

-627 DEDQDF
+627 DEENENDYPQ
-633 APGKKRGYSAGDNVG
+633 AKKRGYSAGDNV
-648 YSEPNHYEQH
+648 PNQFGQ
-658 EQDLEGEEQYMEGE
+658 EQDMEGE
-672 PNEHEMEG
+672 P
-680 DPEEQYME
+680 EEQDVEGEQDME
-688 GEPNE
+688 GE
-693 QEMEGEQEGQ
+693 QGMEGEQEGQ
-703 YMEGEPEGQYM
+703 YIEGEQD
-714 EGEPEGQYMEGEQN
+714 GQYMEGEQE
-728 GQYIEGEQN
+728 GQYIEGDPNE
-737 GQYMEGEQNGQEM
+737 QYMEGEPG
-750 EGDEQYQ
+750 EGDEPYQ

-762 IEDEQGDEN
+762 IEDDQGDEN

>member
-1 MSKIL
+1 MSKIF

-22 AKNNYTISELPLKSV
+22 AKNNYTMSEVPLKSV

-65 DQDLDSEAPKKRTK
+65 DQDLDSEAPKKRAK
-79 RQEGKAIF
+79 KQEGKAIF

-145 FDFRGFTTNKPIEEL
+145 FDFRAFTTNKSIEEL
-160 DTLKTETEIKI
+160 EALKTETEIKN
-171 TTQKKLSITEGSKY
+171 TTQQKIQTAPQPSKSPQISY

-191 QKNFDIYFQN
+191 QKSFDVYFQK
-201 EKNVDITLLNNFLHD
+201 EKTIDITLLNIFLHD
-216 KYILSKNSP
+216 KYILNKNSP

-370 GFVAFYNCGICY
+370 GFVAYYNCGICY

-395 KKALTM
+395 KKALNI

-417 LAICYIFIGDIK
+417 LAICYIFIGDIN

-459 YVFNYKGE
+459 YVYNYKGD
-467 LEKAKLFYKSSLQNS
+467 LEKAKNFYKSSLQNS
-482 LICENERYKH
+482 LLCENERYKQ
-492 VSLCNIGIIEGDK
+492 VSLCNIGIIEADK

-511 ENLGDPEL
+511 ENLGNPEL
-519 SKHIDFDNYEN
+519 SKNIDFDNYEN
-530 NELIEELQEQ
+530 NELIEELQEP
-540 EQDEQKDM
+540 DEQKEIN

-553 LQNEQ
+553 LQNEN
-558 DEEQNEQIEQHE
+558 EPEVEQNINNI
-570 QDERHEQLP
+570 DNMNSA
-579 HENEQLEHE
+579 NEQLEHE

-598 NNEGEYEGEEAQEEN
+598 NNEA
-613 EVERNNKI
+613 
-621 QNENEE
+621 
-627 DEDQDF
+627 
-633 APGKKRGYSAGDNVG
+633 
-648 YSEPNHYEQH
+648 
-658 EQDLEGEEQYMEGE
+658 DLEEEG
-672 PNEHEMEG
+672 PK
-680 DPEEQYME
+680 
-688 GEPNE
+688 
-693 QEMEGEQEGQ
+693 
-703 YMEGEPEGQYM
+703 
-714 EGEPEGQYMEGEQN
+714 
-728 GQYIEGEQN
+728 
-737 GQYMEGEQNGQEM
+737 
-750 EGDEQYQ
+750 
-757 GDADD
+757 
-762 IEDEQGDEN
+762 

>member
-1 MSKIL
+1 MSKIF

-22 AKNNYTISELPLKSV
+22 AKNNYTMSEVPLKSV

-65 DQDLDSEAPKKRTK
+65 DQDLDSEAPKKKTK
-79 RQEGKAIF
+79 HQEGKAIF

-145 FDFRGFTTNKPIEEL
+145 FDFRAFTTNKSIEEL
-160 DTLKTETEIKI
+160 EALKTETEIKN
-171 TTQKKLSITEGSKY
+171 TTQQKIQAAPQPSKSPQISY

-191 QKNFDIYFQN
+191 QKSFDVYFQK
-201 EKNVDITLLNNFLHD
+201 EKTIDITLLNIFLHD
-216 KYILSKNSP
+216 KYILNKNSP

-370 GFVAFYNCGICY
+370 GFVAYYNCGICY

-395 KKALTM
+395 KKALNI

-417 LAICYIFIGDIK
+417 LAICYIFIGDIN

-459 YVFNYKGE
+459 YVYNYKSD
-467 LEKAKLFYKSSLQNS
+467 LDKAKNFYKSSLQNS
-482 LICENERYKH
+482 LLCENERYKQ
-492 VSLCNIGIIEGDK
+492 VSLCNIGIIEADK

-511 ENLGDPEL
+511 ENLGNPEL
-519 SKHIDFDNYEN
+519 SKNIDFDNYEN

-540 EQDEQKDM
+540 DEQKEIN

-553 LQNEQ
+553 LQNEN
-558 DEEQNEQIEQHE
+558 EPEVEQNINNI
-570 QDERHEQLP
+570 DNMNSA
-579 HENEQLEHE
+579 NEQLEHE

-598 NNEGEYEGEEAQEEN
+598 NNEADLEEEGVVPQDEQELEN
-613 EVERNNKI
+613 GNKI

-627 DEDQDF
+627 YEMNEGVSLPAQ
-633 APGKKRGYSAGDNVG
+633 KRGYSAGDNVG
-648 YSEPNHYEQH
+648 YSEPNNYNEQ
-658 EQDLEGEEQYMEGE
+658 EQDMEGEGEGEEQYMEG
-672 PNEHEMEG
+672 N
-680 DPEEQYME
+680 EQYMD
-688 GEPNE
+688 GEQ
-693 QEMEGEQEGQ
+693 QEMGV
-703 YMEGEPEGQYM
+703 
-714 EGEPEGQYMEGEQN
+714 EQN
-728 GQYIEGEQN
+728 E
-737 GQYMEGEQNGQEM
+737 

-762 IEDEQGDEN
+762 IEDEQPEEN

>member
-1 MSKIL
+1 MSKIF
-6 KEGNYSITRDL
+6 KESNHSITRDL
-17 KIDEN
+17 KIDES

-60 DNNKK
+60 ENTKK
-65 DQDLDSEAPKKRTK
+65 DQDLDSDQPKKRTK

-119 EKTYISNKINSDGKI
+119 EKTYISNKINSEGKI
-134 LGMNGQGPQIQ
+134 LGMNGQGPQVQ
-145 FDFRGFTTNKPIEEL
+145 FDFRAFTTNKPIEEL
-160 DTLKTETEIKI
+160 ETLKTETEMKI
-171 TTQKKLSITEGSKY
+171 TTQKNLKIKETQVIEPKF
-185 KNTEIL
+185 KNADIL
-191 QKNFDIYFQN
+191 RKNFDLYFKT
-201 EKNVDITLLNNFLHD
+201 EKKVDIDLLNTFLHD
-216 KYILSKNSP
+216 KYILNKNSP

-370 GFVAFYNCGICY
+370 GFVAYYNCGICY
-382 RVLENFDKSIENF
+382 RVLENFEKSIENF
-395 KKALTM
+395 QTALKM

-417 LAICYIFIGDIK
+417 LAICFIFIGDINS
-429 AFIEHSNEFSEKNKS
+429 FIEHSNEFTEKNKS

-459 YVFNYKGE
+459 YVYNYKGD
-467 LEKAKLFYKSSLQNS
+467 LDKAKQFYKDSLQNS
-482 LICENERYKH
+482 LLCENERYKH
-492 VSLCNIGIIEGDK
+492 VSLCNIGIIEADK
-505 HIDEFW
+505 NIDEFW
-511 ENLGDPEL
+511 TQLGDPEL
-519 SKHIDFDNYEN
+519 SKNIDFDNYEN
-530 NELIEELQEQ
+530 NELL
-540 EQDEQKDM
+540 DEMRESEDQKDI

-553 LQNEQ
+553 MEHEK
-558 DEEQNEQIEQHE
+558 DEQNEH
-570 QDERHEQLP
+570 QDHL
-579 HENEQLEHE
+579 ENEHEHEHE
-588 ELDNGEQVNG
+588 ELENGEQVNG
-598 NNEGEYEGEEAQEEN
+598 NNEQEGDGEYEGEQENGEGN
-613 EVERNNKI
+613 PMD
-621 QNENEE
+621 NEE
-627 DEDQDF
+627 YEVNDQEYPQ
-633 APGKKRGYSAGDNVG
+633 AKKRGYSAGDNVG
-648 YSEPNHYEQH
+648 YSEPNQYNEQ
-658 EQDLEGEEQYMEGE
+658 EQDVDGEQEEQYMDGEPEEEGEEQY
-672 PNEHEMEG
+672 
-680 DPEEQYME
+680 
-688 GEPNE
+688 
-693 QEMEGEQEGQ
+693 
-703 YMEGEPEGQYM
+703 
-714 EGEPEGQYMEGEQN
+714 
-728 GQYIEGEQN
+728 
-737 GQYMEGEQNGQEM
+737 
-750 EGDEQYQ
+750 Q
-757 GDADD
+757 GDTDN
-762 IEDEQGDEN
+762 IEDEQGDENEN

>member
-1 MSKIL
+1 MSKIF

-22 AKNNYTISELPLKSV
+22 AKNNYIMSEAPLKSV

-65 DQDLDSEAPKKRTK
+65 EQDLDTEAPKKKTK

-145 FDFRGFTTNKPIEEL
+145 FDFRAFTTNKPIEEL
-160 DTLKTETEIKI
+160 DAIKTETEIKL
-171 TTQKKLSITEGSKY
+171 TTQKNLKTSEANIPPLSEKKF

-191 QKNFDIYFQN
+191 QKNFDIYFKK
-201 EKNVDITLLNNFLHD
+201 EKNVDISLLNTFLHD
-216 KYILSKNSP
+216 KYILNKNSP
-225 ETTKKN
+225 DTTKKN

-370 GFVAFYNCGICY
+370 GFVAYYNCGICY
-382 RVLENFDKSIENF
+382 RVLENFEKSIENF
-395 KKALTM
+395 QQALKM
-401 SEEENDLES
+401 SEEESDLES

-417 LAICYIFIGDIK
+417 LAICFIFIGDID

-459 YVFNYKGE
+459 YVYNYKND
-467 LEKAKLFYKSSLQNS
+467 LDKAKEFYKSSLQNS
-482 LICENERYKH
+482 LLCENERYKH
-492 VSLCNIGIIEGDK
+492 VSLCNIGIIEADK
-505 HIDEFW
+505 HIDDFW
-511 ENLGDPEL
+511 ANLGDPEL
-519 SKHIDFDNYEN
+519 SKNIDFTNYEN

-540 EQDEQKDM
+540 EEQKDV
-548 KQLEN
+548 KQIEDLHN
-553 LQNEQ
+553 DQQNEPHEK
-558 DEEQNEQIEQHE
+558 DEEH
-570 QDERHEQLP
+570 
-579 HENEQLEHE
+579 EHE
-588 ELDNGEQVNG
+588 ELDNAEQVNG
-598 NNEGEYEGEEAQEEN
+598 NNESEYEGQEGQNEN
-613 EVERNNKI
+613 GEGENVMVGNKI

-627 DEDQDF
+627 YEENEGHLP
-633 APGKKRGYSAGDNVG
+633 PGKRGYSAGDNVG
-648 YSEPNHYEQH
+648 YSEPNQYDGN
-658 EQDLEGEEQYMEGE
+658 EQD
-672 PNEHEMEG
+672 MEG
-680 DPEEQYME
+680 DV
-688 GEPNE
+688 EPNE
-693 QEMEGEQEGQ
+693 QD
-703 YMEGEPEGQYM
+703 MEGEPEGQYM
-714 EGEPEGQYMEGEQN
+714 EGEGDPNEQDMEGEPEGQYMEGEGDPN
-728 GQYIEGEQN
+728 E
-737 GQYMEGEQNGQEM
+737 QEM
-750 EGDEQYQ
+750 EGNEQYQ

-762 IEDEQGDEN
+762 IEDEQEQAEEN

>member
-1 MSKIL
+1 MSKIF

-17 KIDEN
+17 KIDES
-22 AKNNYTISELPLKSV
+22 AKNNYAISEIPLNSV

-60 DNNKK
+60 DNKK
-65 DQDLDSEAPKKRTK
+65 EQDLDEEQPKKKTK
-79 RQEGKAIF
+79 KPEGKAIF

-119 EKTYISNKINSDGKI
+119 EKTYISNKINSEGKI

-145 FDFRGFTTNKPIEEL
+145 FDFRAFTTNKPIEEL
-160 DTLKTETEIKI
+160 ETLKTETEIKI
-171 TTQKKLSITEGSKY
+171 STKKVENIEEVKF
-185 KNTEIL
+185 KNTDSL
-191 QKNFDIYFQN
+191 QQNFEKYFKNIDA
-201 EKNVDITLLNNFLHD
+201 EKIVDITLLNEFLHE
-216 KYILSKNSP
+216 KYILNKNSAD
-225 ETTKKN
+225 TTKKN

-370 GFVAFYNCGICY
+370 GFVAYYNCGICY

-395 KKALTM
+395 KTALKM
-401 SEEENDLES
+401 SEDENDLES

-417 LAICYIFIGDIK
+417 LAICYIFIGDIE
-429 AFIEHSNEFSEKNKS
+429 AFIEHSREFSEKNRS

-459 YVFNYKGE
+459 YVYNYKGDLDE
-467 LEKAKLFYKSSLQNS
+467 AKKFYKDSLQNS
-482 LICENERYKH
+482 LLCENERYKH
-492 VSLCNIGIIEGDK
+492 VSLCNIGIIEANK
-505 HIDEFW
+505 NIDEFW
-511 ENLGDPEL
+511 NNLGDPEL
-519 SKHIDFDNYEN
+519 SKNIDFDNYEN
-530 NELIEELQEQ
+530 NELLEQYQEQ
-540 EQDEQKDM
+540 ELDEQKDQH
-548 KQLEN
+548 QLEN
-553 LQNEQ
+553 MQKDDEQ
-558 DEEQNEQIEQHE
+558 DNKHYQEQQLQEHE
-570 QDERHEQLP
+570 QENDYSENVDNEGQ
-579 HENEQLEHE
+579 ENENKEMDSNLEGEGDEHKISNE
-588 ELDNGEQVNG
+588 EVEV
-598 NNEGEYEGEEAQEEN
+598 NEGEYPHE
-613 EVERNNKI
+613 
-621 QNENEE
+621 
-627 DEDQDF
+627 
-633 APGKKRGYSAGDNVG
+633 KRGYSAGDKVG
-648 YSEPNHYEQH
+648 YSEPNNFEGQGMGDEEQ
-658 EQDLEGEEQYMEGE
+658 ELDGDNEEQYMEG
-672 PNEHEMEG
+672 
-680 DPEEQYME
+680 D
-688 GEPNE
+688 PNE
-693 QEMEGEQEGQ
+693 QYQDNEQEQ
-703 YMEGEPEGQYM
+703 
-714 EGEPEGQYMEGEQN
+714 
-728 GQYIEGEQN
+728 
-737 GQYMEGEQNGQEM
+737 
-750 EGDEQYQ
+750 GDEKYQ
-757 GDADD
+757 GDAD
-762 IEDEQGDEN
+762 EQDEEN

>member
-1 MSKIL
+1 MSKIF

-22 AKNNYTISELPLKSV
+22 AKNNYIMSEAPLKSV

-65 DQDLDSEAPKKRTK
+65 EQDLDTEAPKKKTK

-145 FDFRGFTTNKPIEEL
+145 FDFRAFTTNKPIEEL
-160 DTLKTETEIKI
+160 DAIKTETEIKL
-171 TTQKKLSITEGSKY
+171 TTQKNLKTSEANIPPLSEKKF

-191 QKNFDIYFQN
+191 QKNFDIYFKK
-201 EKNVDITLLNNFLHD
+201 EKNVDISLLNTFLHD
-216 KYILSKNSP
+216 KYILNKNSP
-225 ETTKKN
+225 DTTKKN

-370 GFVAFYNCGICY
+370 GFVAYYNCGICY
-382 RVLENFDKSIENF
+382 RVLENFEKSIENF
-395 KKALTM
+395 QQALKM
-401 SEEENDLES
+401 SEEESDLES

-417 LAICYIFIGDIK
+417 LAICFIFIGDID
-429 AFIEHSNEFSEKNKS
+429 AFIEYSNEFSEKNKS

-459 YVFNYKGE
+459 YVYNYKND
-467 LEKAKLFYKSSLQNS
+467 LDKAKEFYKSSLQNS
-482 LICENERYKH
+482 LLCENERYKH
-492 VSLCNIGIIEGDK
+492 VSLCNIGIIEADK
-505 HIDEFW
+505 HIDDFW
-511 ENLGDPEL
+511 ANLGDPEL
-519 SKHIDFDNYEN
+519 SKNIDFTNYEN

-540 EQDEQKDM
+540 EEQKDV
-548 KQLEN
+548 KQIEDLHN
-553 LQNEQ
+553 DQQNEPHEK
-558 DEEQNEQIEQHE
+558 DEEH
-570 QDERHEQLP
+570 
-579 HENEQLEHE
+579 EHE
-588 ELDNGEQVNG
+588 ELDNAEQVNG
-598 NNEGEYEGEEAQEEN
+598 NNEGEYEGQEGQNEN
-613 EVERNNKI
+613 GEGENVMVGNKI

-627 DEDQDF
+627 YEENEGHLP
-633 APGKKRGYSAGDNVG
+633 PGKRGYSAGDNVG
-648 YSEPNHYEQH
+648 YSEPNQYNGN
-658 EQDLEGEEQYMEGE
+658 EQD
-672 PNEHEMEG
+672 MEG
-680 DPEEQYME
+680 DV
-688 GEPNE
+688 EPNE
-693 QEMEGEQEGQ
+693 QD
-703 YMEGEPEGQYM
+703 MEGEPEGQY
-714 EGEPEGQYMEGEQN
+714 
-728 GQYIEGEQN
+728 IEGEGDPN
-737 GQYMEGEQNGQEM
+737 EQEM
-750 EGDEQYQ
+750 EGNEQYQ

-762 IEDEQGDEN
+762 IEDEQEQAEEN

>member
-1 MSKIL
+1 MSKIF
-6 KEGNYSITRDL
+6 KESNHSITRDL
-17 KIDEN
+17 KIDES

-60 DNNKK
+60 ENTKK
-65 DQDLDSEAPKKRTK
+65 DQDLDSDQPKKRTK

-119 EKTYISNKINSDGKI
+119 EKTYISNKINSEGKI
-134 LGMNGQGPQIQ
+134 LGMNGQGPQVQ
-145 FDFRGFTTNKPIEEL
+145 FDFRAFTTNKPIEEL
-160 DTLKTETEIKI
+160 ETLKTETEMKI
-171 TTQKKLSITEGSKY
+171 TTQKNLKIKETQVIEPKF
-185 KNTEIL
+185 KNADIL
-191 QKNFDIYFQN
+191 RKNFDLYFKT
-201 EKNVDITLLNNFLHD
+201 EKKVDIDLLNTFLHD
-216 KYILSKNSP
+216 KYILNKNSP

-370 GFVAFYNCGICY
+370 GFVAYYNCGICY
-382 RVLENFDKSIENF
+382 RVLENFEKSIENF
-395 KKALTM
+395 QTALKM

-417 LAICYIFIGDIK
+417 LAICFIFIGDINS
-429 AFIEHSNEFSEKNKS
+429 FIEHSNEFTEKNKS

-459 YVFNYKGE
+459 YVYNYKGD
-467 LEKAKLFYKSSLQNS
+467 LDKAKQFYKDSLQNS
-482 LICENERYKH
+482 LLCENERYKH
-492 VSLCNIGIIEGDK
+492 VSLCNIGIIEADK
-505 HIDEFW
+505 NIDEFW
-511 ENLGDPEL
+511 TQLGDPEL
-519 SKHIDFDNYEN
+519 SKNIDFDNYEN
-530 NELIEELQEQ
+530 NELLDEMRESV
-540 EQDEQKDM
+540 EQKAIM
-548 KQLEN
+548 QLEN
-553 LQNEQ
+553 IDHEKDDQNEHP
-558 DEEQNEQIEQHE
+558 EHLENEHE
-570 QDERHEQLP
+570 
-579 HENEQLEHE
+579 HENEELE
-588 ELDNGEQVNG
+588 NGEQVNG
-598 NNEGEYEGEEAQEEN
+598 NNEQEGDGEYEGEQDNGEGN
-613 EVERNNKI
+613 PMD
-621 QNENEE
+621 NEE
-627 DEDQDF
+627 YEVNDQEYPQ
-633 APGKKRGYSAGDNVG
+633 AKKRGYSAGDNVG
-648 YSEPNHYEQH
+648 YSEPNQYNEQ
-658 EQDLEGEEQYMEGE
+658 EQDVDGEQEEQYMDGEPEEEGEEQY
-672 PNEHEMEG
+672 
-680 DPEEQYME
+680 
-688 GEPNE
+688 
-693 QEMEGEQEGQ
+693 
-703 YMEGEPEGQYM
+703 
-714 EGEPEGQYMEGEQN
+714 
-728 GQYIEGEQN
+728 
-737 GQYMEGEQNGQEM
+737 
-750 EGDEQYQ
+750 Q
-757 GDADD
+757 GDTDN
-762 IEDEQGDEN
+762 IEDEQGGENEN

>member
-1 MSKIL
+1 MSKIF
-6 KEGNYSITRDL
+6 KEGNHSITRDL
-17 KIDEN
+17 KIDES
-22 AKNNYTISELPLKSV
+22 AKNNYTMSEIPLKSV

-65 DQDLDSEAPKKRTK
+65 EQDLDSEQPKKRTK
-79 RQEGKAIF
+79 KQEGKAIF

-145 FDFRGFTTNKPIEEL
+145 FDFRAFTTNKPIEEL
-160 DTLKTETEIKI
+160 ETLKTETDIKI
-171 TTQKKLSITEGSKY
+171 TTQKNLKVEKTIPKTPEVKF

-191 QKNFDIYFQN
+191 QKNFDIYFKK
-201 EKNVDITLLNNFLHD
+201 EKTMDITLLNNFLHD

-334 ELALNRIAVLFSNI
+334 ELTLNRIAVLFSNI

-370 GFVAFYNCGICY
+370 GFVAYYNCGICY
-382 RVLENFDKSIENF
+382 RVLENFEKSIENF
-395 KKALTM
+395 QTALKM

-417 LAICYIFIGDIK
+417 LAICFIFIGDID

-459 YVFNYKGE
+459 YVYNYKSD
-467 LEKAKLFYKSSLQNS
+467 LDKAKDFYKSSLQNS
-482 LICENERYKH
+482 LLCENERYKH
-492 VSLCNIGIIEGDK
+492 VSLCNIGIIEADK

-511 ENLGDPEL
+511 TNLGDPEL
-519 SKHIDFDNYEN
+519 SKNIDFENYEN
-530 NELIEELQEQ
+530 NEILEEMQEQ
-540 EQDEQKDM
+540 EGQKEI

-553 LQNEQ
+553 IENEK
-558 DEEQNEQIEQHE
+558 EEQNDQENHV
-570 QDERHEQLP
+570 
-579 HENEQLEHE
+579 HENE
-588 ELDNGEQVNG
+588 ELDNAEQVNG
-598 NNEGEYEGEEAQEEN
+598 NNEGEYEEQGEN
-613 EVERNNKI
+613 EKM

-627 DEDQDF
+627 DEENENDYPQ
-633 APGKKRGYSAGDNVG
+633 AKKRGYSAGDNVHNQFG
-648 YSEPNHYEQH
+648 QK
-658 EQDLEGEEQYMEGE
+658 QDMEGE
-672 PNEHEMEG
+672 P
-680 DPEEQYME
+680 EEQDVEGEQDME
-688 GEPNE
+688 GE
-693 QEMEGEQEGQ
+693 QGMEGEQEGQ
-703 YMEGEPEGQYM
+703 YIEGEQD
-714 EGEPEGQYMEGEQN
+714 GQYMEGEQE
-728 GQYIEGEQN
+728 GQYIEGDPNE
-737 GQYMEGEQNGQEM
+737 QYMEGEPG
-750 EGDEQYQ
+750 EGDEPYQ

-762 IEDEQGDEN
+762 IEDDQGDEN

>member
-1 MSKIL
+1 MSKIF
-6 KEGNYSITRDL
+6 KESNHSITRDL
-17 KIDEN
+17 KIDES
-22 AKNNYTISELPLKSV
+22 AKNNYTISEIPLKSV

-60 DNNKK
+60 ENSKK
-65 DQDLDSEAPKKRTK
+65 EQDLDSDQPKKRTK

-119 EKTYISNKINSDGKI
+119 EKTYISNKINSEGKI

-145 FDFRGFTTNKPIEEL
+145 FDFRAFTTNKPIEEL
-160 DTLKTETEIKI
+160 DTLKSEPEIKL
-171 TTQKKLSITEGSKY
+171 TTQKNLKIKETQTTEPKY

-191 QKNFDIYFQN
+191 KKNFDIYFKGQ
-201 EKNVDITLLNNFLHD
+201 KKVDIELLNTFLHD

-370 GFVAFYNCGICY
+370 GFVAYYNCGICY
-382 RVLENFDKSIENF
+382 RVLENFEKSIENF
-395 KKALTM
+395 QTALKM

-417 LAICYIFIGDIK
+417 LAICFIFIGDIDS
-429 AFIEHSNEFSEKNKS
+429 FIEHSNEFSEKNKS

-459 YVFNYKGE
+459 YVYNYKSD
-467 LEKAKLFYKSSLQNS
+467 LDKAKEFYKSSLQNS
-482 LICENERYKH
+482 LLCENERYKH
-492 VSLCNIGIIEGDK
+492 VSLCNIGIIEADK

-511 ENLGDPEL
+511 TNLGDPEL
-519 SKHIDFDNYEN
+519 SKNIDFDNYEN
-530 NELIEELQEQ
+530 NELIEEMQEP
-540 EQDEQKDM
+540 EDQKEIR
-548 KQLEN
+548 QLEN
-553 LQNEQ
+553 LDNEK
-558 DEEQNEQIEQHE
+558 EEQNDQQMHLENDNENLNGQ
-570 QDERHEQLP
+570 
-579 HENEQLEHE
+579 ENEELE
-588 ELDNGEQVNG
+588 NGEQVNG
-598 NNEGEYEGEEAQEEN
+598 NNEQEGEGEYDGEEPEIADA
-613 EVERNNKI
+613 NKI
-621 QNENEE
+621 QNDNEE
-627 DEDQDF
+627 YEVNDQEYP
-633 APGKKRGYSAGDNVG
+633 AAKKRGYSSGDNVG
-648 YSEPNHYEQH
+648 YSEPNQYNEP
-658 EQDLEGEEQYMEGE
+658 EQDVEGGQDIEGENEEQYMEGE
-672 PNEHEMEG
+672 P
-680 DPEEQYME
+680 
-688 GEPNE
+688 
-693 QEMEGEQEGQ
+693 
-703 YMEGEPEGQYM
+703 
-714 EGEPEGQYMEGEQN
+714 
-728 GQYIEGEQN
+728 
-737 GQYMEGEQNGQEM
+737 
-750 EGDEQYQ
+750 DEQYQ

-762 IEDEQGDEN
+762 IEDGQGDENEN

>member
-1 MSKIL
+1 MSKIF
-6 KEGNYSITRDL
+6 KESNHSITRDL
-17 KIDEN
+17 KIDES

-60 DNNKK
+60 ENTKK
-65 DQDLDSEAPKKRTK
+65 DQDLDSDQPKKRTK

-119 EKTYISNKINSDGKI
+119 EKTYISNKINSEGKI
-134 LGMNGQGPQIQ
+134 LGMNGQGPQVQ
-145 FDFRGFTTNKPIEEL
+145 FDFRAFTTNKPIEEL
-160 DTLKTETEIKI
+160 ETLKTETEMKI
-171 TTQKKLSITEGSKY
+171 TTQKNLKIKETQVIEPKF
-185 KNTEIL
+185 KNADIL
-191 QKNFDIYFQN
+191 RKNFDLYFKN
-201 EKNVDITLLNNFLHD
+201 EKKVDIDLLNTFLHD
-216 KYILSKNSP
+216 KYILNKNSP

-370 GFVAFYNCGICY
+370 GFVAYYNCGICY
-382 RVLENFDKSIENF
+382 RVLENFEKSIENF
-395 KKALTM
+395 QTALKM

-417 LAICYIFIGDIK
+417 LAICFIFIGDINS
-429 AFIEHSNEFSEKNKS
+429 FIEHSNEFTEKNKS

-459 YVFNYKGE
+459 YVYNYKGD
-467 LEKAKLFYKSSLQNS
+467 LDKAKQFYKDSLQNS
-482 LICENERYKH
+482 LLCENERYKH
-492 VSLCNIGIIEGDK
+492 VSLCNIGIIEADK
-505 HIDEFW
+505 NIDEFW
-511 ENLGDPEL
+511 TQLGDPEL
-519 SKHIDFDNYEN
+519 SKNIDFDNYEN
-530 NELIEELQEQ
+530 NELL
-540 EQDEQKDM
+540 DEMRESEDQKDI

-553 LQNEQ
+553 MEHEK
-558 DEEQNEQIEQHE
+558 DEQNEHPEHLENEHE
-570 QDERHEQLP
+570 
-579 HENEQLEHE
+579 HENEELE
-588 ELDNGEQVNG
+588 NGEQVNG
-598 NNEGEYEGEEAQEEN
+598 NNEQEGDGEFEGEQENGEGDGNQMDNEEYEVNDQEYP
-613 EVERNNKI
+613 
-621 QNENEE
+621 Q
-627 DEDQDF
+627 
-633 APGKKRGYSAGDNVG
+633 AKKRGYSAGDNVG
-648 YSEPNHYEQH
+648 YSEPNQYNEQ
-658 EQDLEGEEQYMEGE
+658 EQDVDGEQEEQYMDGEQEEEGEEQY
-672 PNEHEMEG
+672 
-680 DPEEQYME
+680 
-688 GEPNE
+688 
-693 QEMEGEQEGQ
+693 
-703 YMEGEPEGQYM
+703 
-714 EGEPEGQYMEGEQN
+714 
-728 GQYIEGEQN
+728 
-737 GQYMEGEQNGQEM
+737 
-750 EGDEQYQ
+750 Q
-757 GDADD
+757 GDTDN
-762 IEDEQGDEN
+762 IENEQGDENEN

>member
-1 MSKIL
+1 MSKIF
-6 KEGNYSITRDL
+6 KEGNHSITRDL
-17 KIDEN
+17 KIDES
-22 AKNNYTISELPLKSV
+22 AKNNYTMSEIPLKSV

-60 DNNKK
+60 ENSKK
-65 DQDLDSEAPKKRTK
+65 DQDSDSNQPKKKTK
-79 RQEGKAIF
+79 KQEGKAIF

-119 EKTYISNKINSDGKI
+119 EKTYISNKINSEGKI

-145 FDFRGFTTNKPIEEL
+145 FDFRAFTTNKPIEEL
-160 DTLKTETEIKI
+160 DAIKTETEIKL
-171 TTQKKLSITEGSKY
+171 TTQKNLKIKQVPEEPLKESKF
-185 KNTEIL
+185 KNSEIL
-191 QKNFDIYFQN
+191 QKNFDIYFKT
-201 EKNVDITLLNNFLHD
+201 EKKVDINLLNTFLHE
-216 KYILSKNSP
+216 KYILNKSSP

-370 GFVAFYNCGICY
+370 GFVAYYNCGICY
-382 RVLENFDKSIENF
+382 RVLENFEKSIENF
-395 KKALTM
+395 QTALKM

-417 LAICYIFIGDIK
+417 LAICFIFIGDIDS
-429 AFIEHSNEFSEKNKS
+429 FIEHSNEFSEKNKS

-459 YVFNYKGE
+459 YVYNYKND
-467 LEKAKLFYKSSLQNS
+467 LDKAKDFYKSSLQNA
-482 LICENERYKH
+482 LLCENERYKH
-492 VSLCNIGIIEGDK
+492 VSLCNIGIIEADK

-511 ENLGDPEL
+511 NNLGDPEL
-519 SKHIDFDNYEN
+519 SKNIDFDNYEN
-530 NELIEELQEQ
+530 NELLEEMQEQ
-540 EQDEQKDM
+540 EEQKDI

-553 LQNEQ
+553 LENEKEEQNGT
-558 DEEQNEQIEQHE
+558 EEQNEH
-570 QDERHEQLP
+570 LP
-579 HENEQLEHE
+579 QQENE

-598 NNEGEYEGEEAQEEN
+598 NNEIGPEGEGEEPEVNNNQNDNEEYEEN
-613 EVERNNKI
+613 DADYP
-621 QNENEE
+621 Q
-627 DEDQDF
+627 
-633 APGKKRGYSAGDNVG
+633 AKKRGYSAGDNLG
-648 YSEPNHYEQH
+648 YSEPDKYNEKDH
-658 EQDLEGEEQYMEGE
+658 ELEGEAEEQYMEGE
-672 PNEHEMEG
+672 G
-680 DPEEQYME
+680 EQ
-688 GEPNE
+688 NE
-693 QEMEGEQEGQ
+693 QQ
-703 YMEGEPEGQYM
+703 YMEGEPEN
-714 EGEPEGQYMEGEQN
+714 E
-728 GQYIEGEQN
+728 
-737 GQYMEGEQNGQEM
+737 
-750 EGDEQYQ
+750 EGDEQYR

-762 IEDEQGDEN
+762 IEGEQGDYENEN

>member
-1 MSKIL
+1 MSKIF
-6 KEGNYSITRDL
+6 KESNHSITRDL
-17 KIDEN
+17 KIDES

-60 DNNKK
+60 ENTKK
-65 DQDLDSEAPKKRTK
+65 DQDLDSDQPKKRTK

-119 EKTYISNKINSDGKI
+119 EKTYISNKINSEGKI
-134 LGMNGQGPQIQ
+134 LGMNGQGPQVQ
-145 FDFRGFTTNKPIEEL
+145 FDFRAFTTNKPIEEL
-160 DTLKTETEIKI
+160 ETLKTETEMKI
-171 TTQKKLSITEGSKY
+171 TTQKNLKIKETQVIEPKF
-185 KNTEIL
+185 KNADIL
-191 QKNFDIYFQN
+191 RKNFDLYFKT
-201 EKNVDITLLNNFLHD
+201 EKKVDIDLLNTFLHD
-216 KYILSKNSP
+216 KYILNKNSP

-370 GFVAFYNCGICY
+370 GFVAYYNCGICY
-382 RVLENFDKSIENF
+382 RVLENFEKSIENF
-395 KKALTM
+395 QTALKM

-417 LAICYIFIGDIK
+417 LAICFIFIGDINS
-429 AFIEHSNEFSEKNKS
+429 FIEHSNEFTEKNKS

-459 YVFNYKGE
+459 YVYNYKGD
-467 LEKAKLFYKSSLQNS
+467 LDKAKQFYKDSLQNS
-482 LICENERYKH
+482 LLCENERYKH
-492 VSLCNIGIIEGDK
+492 VSLCNIGIIEADK
-505 HIDEFW
+505 NIDEFW
-511 ENLGDPEL
+511 TQLGDPEL
-519 SKHIDFDNYEN
+519 SKNIDFDNYEN
-530 NELIEELQEQ
+530 NELL
-540 EQDEQKDM
+540 DEMRESEDQKDI

-553 LQNEQ
+553 MEHEK
-558 DEEQNEQIEQHE
+558 DEQNEHQEHLENEHE
-570 QDERHEQLP
+570 
-579 HENEQLEHE
+579 HENEELE
-588 ELDNGEQVNG
+588 NGEQVNG
-598 NNEGEYEGEEAQEEN
+598 NNEQEGDGEFEGEQENGEGEGNPMDNEEYEVNDQEYP
-613 EVERNNKI
+613 
-621 QNENEE
+621 Q
-627 DEDQDF
+627 
-633 APGKKRGYSAGDNVG
+633 AKKRGYSAGDNVG
-648 YSEPNHYEQH
+648 YSEPNQYNEQ
-658 EQDLEGEEQYMEGE
+658 EQDVDGEQEEQYMDGEPEEEGEEQY
-672 PNEHEMEG
+672 
-680 DPEEQYME
+680 
-688 GEPNE
+688 
-693 QEMEGEQEGQ
+693 
-703 YMEGEPEGQYM
+703 
-714 EGEPEGQYMEGEQN
+714 
-728 GQYIEGEQN
+728 
-737 GQYMEGEQNGQEM
+737 
-750 EGDEQYQ
+750 Q
-757 GDADD
+757 GDTDN
-762 IEDEQGDEN
+762 IEDEQGDENEN